1 MWLEFSSHT
10 SLCVCRFNAFGE
22 DGAFAVSQI
31 VNVLYV
37 VMGGAVLYPRMW
49 MTDLIT
55 PEMKALPQVRFLY
68 ITNHE

>member
-1 MWLEFSSHT
+1 
-10 SLCVCRFNAFGE
+10 VCRFNAFGE

-55 PEMKALPQVRFLY
+55 PEMKALPQVPLFYRQ
-68 ITNHE
+68 HEWLRA